1 MHIECAVLNVRCFF
15 CFIQENGTTWKEV
28 LPNVKLF
35 GNEGAIIQEAAK
47 IQDAYY

>member
-1 MHIECAVLNVRCFF
+1 MCSIKFNGVLF
-15 CFIQENGTTWKEV
+15 FIQENGTTWKEV